1 MALIRPTAATDS
13 APRTGPGR
21 AVALLVLVGLG
32 ALVPLFGPSV
42 AVHGTGQST
51 ASDSGAVALLRAA
64 LFAALSVQAG
74 ELLVAG
80 LARRVPNAPVERPC
94 GWAPYA
100 AVVGFAA
107 AAGAGELAP
116 HGHGSR
122 TGVLALVEAIAF
134 AVAGLCALSHR
145 PDRQAW
151 PLTAVVLAEALRAHP
166 PTEHTPLVGSGLTVV
181 HLTSSALWAG
191 GLPAVLRTLRR
202 WDGAAAGAALLGLYA
217 RAAAVLFAA
226 VTATGL
232 LSSLRRMP
240 AGAAPDLLTSTAYGR
255 VLLAK
260 VLVVGAVAL
269 LALWART
276 RLRRSPD
283 PLAACSPARAEVVAL
298 GAAVAVSG
306 LLTALPLPVKG

>member
-1 MALIRPTAATDS
+1 MALIRPPAVTDS

-21 AVALLVLVGLG
+21 AVALLVLVGIG
-32 ALVPLFGPSV
+32 ALIPLLGPSV
-42 AVHGTGQST
+42 AVHGTGQSA

-64 LFAALSVQAG
+64 LFAALSVQVG
-74 ELLVAG
+74 ELFTAV
-80 LARRVPNAPVERPC
+80 LARRVPNAPHERPS
-94 GWAPYA
+94 GWAPFA

-107 AAGAGELAP
+107 AAAAGELAP

-134 AVAGLCALSHR
+134 AVAGLCALSGR
-145 PDRQAW
+145 PNRQAW
-151 PLTAVVLAEALRAHP
+151 PLAAVILAEALRAHP
-166 PTEHTPLVGSGLTVV
+166 PTEHTPLVGSGLTLV
-181 HLTSSALWAG
+181 HLTCSALWAG
-191 GLPAVLRTLRR
+191 GLLTVLRTLRR

-217 RAAAVLFAA
+217 RVAAVLFAA

-240 AGAAPDLLTSTAYGR
+240 AGSVLGLLTSTAYGR

-276 RLRRSPD
+276 RLRQSPD
-283 PLAACSPARAEVVAL
+283 PLAACSPARVELVAL
-298 GAAVAVSG
+298 GAVVAVSG